1 MDVSKK
7 NRLIIKIDK
16 DFNDTAIVNNRLYD
30 VNNQS
35 MYDTYSRYNPL
46 DKEYISSFVI
56 IFDYKHNGGK
66 GGIVVTDVK
75 DANTISVTY
84 GDYDQSSGKL
94 INTISLT
101 DANYHTY
108 IRRGKLDH
116 SAKELITMHA
126 QSAAAFLN
134 LLKFHPEYFVTK
146 IIHVQGKKKNS
157 KAIKVKEYYLDAKRF
172 AYDYIGED
180 YSKTDRIVVPDDY
193 KMYDQNN
200 YLKPVFP
207 LQSGVVSFSPNNEI
221 INEGEEDDDDDG
233 PYIKHTASIVAFH
246 AFKNKL
252 FLKMWLANDDDG
264 KLTLCTDCAY
274 DLKSKKIDN
283 FMPATKDSDPED
295 VFRSAQFYVDF
306 TIDVLK
312 YMAYHIEIVFKKDV
326 IINSIENANNP
337 IPKVNDKPRFETS
350 ICSHKV
356 YGITKKVIPI
366 TEAEAKEKRKY
377 TPCQYA
383 VTVKGHFRHYK
394 SGKVIWVEHY
404 IRNKDKEFKP
414 KDYVDKKKEG

>member
-7 NRLIIKIDK
+7 NRLIIKIGD
-16 DFNDTAIVNNRLYD
+16 DYNDTVIVNDRLYD
-30 VNNQS
+30 SNNSS

-56 IFDYKHNGGK
+56 IFGYKHK
-66 GGIVVTDVK
+66 SGIVVTNVK
-75 DANTISVTY
+75 DINTISVTY
-84 GDYDQSSGKL
+84 GDYDQNSGKL

-101 DANYHTY
+101 DIDYHIY
-108 IRRGKLDH
+108 IKRTRFDH
-116 SAKELITMHA
+116 SVKELITMCA

-134 LLKFHPEYFVTK
+134 LLKFHPEYFISKV
-146 IIHVQGKKKNS
+146 IHMQGKKKNS
-157 KAIKVKEYYLDAKRF
+157 KIIKINEYYLDAKYF

-180 YSKTDRIVVPDDY
+180 YSKMDRIIVPDDY
-193 KMYDQNN
+193 RMYDQNN
-200 YLKPVFP
+200 YLKSVFP
-207 LQSGVVSFSPNNEI
+207 LQSGIVSFGPDNEI
-221 INEGEEDDDDDG
+221 INDGEEEDDDG
-233 PYIKHTASIVAFH
+233 PYIRHTASIIAFH
-246 AFKNKL
+246 VSEDKL

-274 DLKSKKIDN
+274 NLKSKKIDN

-295 VFRSAQFYVDF
+295 VFVIAQFYVDF

-312 YMAYHIEIVFKKDV
+312 YMAYHIEIVSKKDV
-326 IINSIENANNP
+326 IINSIENVNNP
-337 IPKVNDKPRFETS
+337 APKANAKPRFETS

-356 YGITKKVIPI
+356 YGITKKVIPV

>member
-7 NRLIIKIDK
+7 NRLIIKIGD
-16 DFNDTAIVNNRLYD
+16 DYNDTVIVNDRLYD
-30 VNNQS
+30 SNNSS

-56 IFDYKHNGGK
+56 IFGYKHK
-66 GGIVVTDVK
+66 SGIVVTNVK
-75 DANTISVTY
+75 DINTISVTY
-84 GDYDQSSGKL
+84 GDYDQNSGKL

-101 DANYHTY
+101 DIDYHTY
-108 IRRGKLDH
+108 IKRTRFDH
-116 SAKELITMHA
+116 SVKELITMCA

-134 LLKFHPEYFVTK
+134 LLKFHPEYFISKV
-146 IIHVQGKKKNS
+146 IHMQGKKKNS
-157 KAIKVKEYYLDAKRF
+157 KIIKINEYYLDAKYF

-180 YSKTDRIVVPDDY
+180 YSKMDRIIVPDDY
-193 KMYDQNN
+193 RMYDQNN
-200 YLKPVFP
+200 YLKSVFP
-207 LQSGVVSFSPNNEI
+207 LQSGIVSFGPDNEI
-221 INEGEEDDDDDG
+221 INEGEEEDDDG
-233 PYIKHTASIVAFH
+233 PYIRHTASIIAFH
-246 AFKNKL
+246 VSEDKF
-252 FLKMWLANDDDG
+252 FLKMWLANDDNG

-274 DLKSKKIDN
+274 NLKSKKIDN

-295 VFRSAQFYVDF
+295 VFGSAQFYVDF

-312 YMAYHIEIVFKKDV
+312 YMAYHIEIVSKKDV
-326 IINSIENANNP
+326 IINSIENVNNP
-337 IPKVNDKPRFETS
+337 APKANAKPRFETS

-356 YGITKKVIPI
+356 YGITKKVIPV

>member
-7 NRLIIKIDK
+7 NRLIIKIGD
-16 DFNDTAIVNNRLYD
+16 DYNDTVIVNDRLYD
-30 VNNQS
+30 SNNSS

-56 IFDYKHNGGK
+56 IFGYKHK
-66 GGIVVTDVK
+66 SGIVVTNVK
-75 DANTISVTY
+75 DINTISVTY
-84 GDYDQSSGKL
+84 GDYDQNSGKL

-101 DANYHTY
+101 DIDYHIY
-108 IRRGKLDH
+108 IKRTRFDH
-116 SAKELITMHA
+116 SVKELITMCA

-134 LLKFHPEYFVTK
+134 LLKFHPEYFISKV
-146 IIHVQGKKKNS
+146 IHMQGKKKNS
-157 KAIKVKEYYLDAKRF
+157 KIIKINEYYLDAKYF

-180 YSKTDRIVVPDDY
+180 YSKMDRIIVPDDY
-193 KMYDQNN
+193 RMYDQNN
-200 YLKPVFP
+200 YLKSVFP
-207 LQSGVVSFSPNNEI
+207 LQSGIVSFGPDNEI
-221 INEGEEDDDDDG
+221 INEGEEEDDDG
-233 PYIKHTASIVAFH
+233 PYIRHTASIIAFH
-246 AFKNKL
+246 VSEDKL
-252 FLKMWLANDDDG
+252 FLKMWLANDDNG

-274 DLKSKKIDN
+274 NLKSKKIDN

-295 VFRSAQFYVDF
+295 VFVIAQFYVDF

-312 YMAYHIEIVFKKDV
+312 YMAYHIEIVSKKDV
-326 IINSIENANNP
+326 IINSIENVNNP
-337 IPKVNDKPRFETS
+337 APKANAKSRFETS

-356 YGITKKVIPI
+356 YGITKKVIPV

>member
-7 NRLIIKIDK
+7 NRLIIKIGD
-16 DFNDTAIVNNRLYD
+16 DYNDTVIVNDRLYD
-30 VNNQS
+30 SNNSS

-56 IFDYKHNGGK
+56 IFGYKHK
-66 GGIVVTDVK
+66 SGIVVTNVK
-75 DANTISVTY
+75 DINTISVTY
-84 GDYDQSSGKL
+84 GDYDQNSGKL

-101 DANYHTY
+101 DIDYNIY
-108 IRRGKLDH
+108 IKRTRFDH
-116 SAKELITMHA
+116 SVKELITMCA

-134 LLKFHPEYFVTK
+134 LLKFHPEYFISKV
-146 IIHVQGKKKNS
+146 IHMQGKKKNS
-157 KAIKVKEYYLDAKRF
+157 KIIKINEYYLDAKYF

-180 YSKTDRIVVPDDY
+180 YSKMDRIIVPDDY
-193 KMYDQNN
+193 RMYDQNN
-200 YLKPVFP
+200 YLKSVFP
-207 LQSGVVSFSPNNEI
+207 LQSGIVSFGPDNEI
-221 INEGEEDDDDDG
+221 INEGEEEDDDG
-233 PYIKHTASIVAFH
+233 PYIRHTASIIAFH
-246 AFKNKL
+246 VSEDKL
-252 FLKMWLANDDDG
+252 FLKMWLANDDNG

-274 DLKSKKIDN
+274 NLKSKKIDN

-295 VFRSAQFYVDF
+295 VFVIAQFYVDF

-312 YMAYHIEIVFKKDV
+312 YMAYHIEIVSKKDV
-326 IINSIENANNP
+326 IINSIENVNNP
-337 IPKVNDKPRFETS
+337 DSKANAKPRFETS

-356 YGITKKVIPI
+356 YEITKKVIPV

-383 VTVKGHFRHYK
+383 VTVNGHFRHYK

>member
-7 NRLIIKIDK
+7 NRLIIKIGD
-16 DFNDTAIVNNRLYD
+16 DYNDTVIVNDRLYD
-30 VNNQS
+30 SNNSS

-56 IFDYKHNGGK
+56 IFGYKHK
-66 GGIVVTDVK
+66 SGIVVTNVK
-75 DANTISVTY
+75 DINTISVTY

-94 INTISLT
+94 INTTSLT
-101 DANYHTY
+101 DIDYHTY
-108 IRRGKLDH
+108 IKRTRFDH
-116 SAKELITMHA
+116 SVKELITMCA

-134 LLKFHPEYFVTK
+134 LLKFHPEYFISKV
-146 IIHVQGKKKNS
+146 IHMHSKKKNS
-157 KAIKVKEYYLDAKRF
+157 KIIKINEYYLDAKYF

-180 YSKTDRIVVPDDY
+180 YSKMDRIIVPDDY
-193 KMYDQNN
+193 RMYDQNN
-200 YLKPVFP
+200 YLKSVFP
-207 LQSGVVSFSPNNEI
+207 LQSGIVSFGPDNEI
-221 INEGEEDDDDDG
+221 INEGEEEDDDG
-233 PYIKHTASIVAFH
+233 PYIRHTASIVAFH
-246 AFKNKL
+246 VSEDKL

-274 DLKSKKIDN
+274 NLKSKKIDN

-295 VFRSAQFYVDF
+295 VFVSAQFYVDF

-312 YMAYHIEIVFKKDV
+312 YMAYHIEIVSKKDV
-326 IINSIENANNP
+326 IINSIENVNNP
-337 IPKVNDKPRFETS
+337 APKANAKSRFETS

-356 YGITKKVIPI
+356 YGITKKVIPV
-366 TEAEAKEKRKY
+366 TEVEAREKRKY